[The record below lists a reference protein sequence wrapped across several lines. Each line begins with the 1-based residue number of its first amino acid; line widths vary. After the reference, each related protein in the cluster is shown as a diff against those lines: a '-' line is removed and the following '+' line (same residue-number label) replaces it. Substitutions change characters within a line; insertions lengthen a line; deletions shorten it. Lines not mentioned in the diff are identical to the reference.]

1 MSTATYTKC
10 VHGMIWRTCQLC
22 REKSEDQVLADLEF
36 QKEEQKS
43 KLIYD
48 YQEAVQDVPMDA
60 DLAYDI
66 DDMGM

>member
-1 MSTATYTKC
+1 MATATYTKC
-10 VHGMIWRTCQLC
+10 VHGMIWKTCQLC
-22 REKSEDQVLADLEF
+22 KDKSESQVLAELQF
-36 QKEEQKS
+36 QLEEQKS

-48 YQEAVQDVPMDA
+48 YQEAVQDMPMDA